1 MALSQKDFL
10 SIADFSKGELVEII
24 QLAIVQ
30 KKQLETGRLE
40 PVMAGKTLACIFHK
54 PSLRTRVSFE
64 VAMHQLGG
72 DSTYLTD
79 KEIGVGSR
87 EAPQDVARVL
97 SRYVSAIMIRTFDQ
111 GIVDTLAKHASIPVI
126 NGLTDLLHPCQV
138 LADLMTIQEH
148 RGNLD
153 DLTVVFVGDGN
164 NVARSWINAAGRF
177 GFRFILAA
185 PEGYGVD
192 KEFVDVALD
201 GQTNLYSETNDPAT
215 AVAEADVLYTD
226 VWASMGQK
234 DEEAKRKKAFASF
247 QLSSKLVAGSPSHSI
262 VLHCLP
268 AHRGEEIT
276 DEVIESDRSLVFDQA
291 ENRLHVQRAL
301 LSLLIPSGGGQA

>member
-1 MALSQKDFL
+1 M
-10 SIADFSKGELVEII
+10 SIADYSKEELQAVVR
-24 QLAIVQ
+24 LAIEQ
-30 KKQLETGRLE
+30 KQALRKGPLE
-40 PVMAGKTLACIFHK
+40 PAMRGRTLACIFHK

-72 DSTYLTD
+72 DSLYLTD
-79 KEIGVGSR
+79 QEIGVGSR

-111 GIVDTLAKHASIPVI
+111 AIVDTLAKFATVPVI
-126 NGLTDLLHPCQV
+126 NGLTDLLHPCQI
-138 LADLMTIQEH
+138 LADLMTIEEH
-148 RGNLD
+148 RGSLD

-164 NVARSWINAAGRF
+164 NVARSWINAAGKF

-185 PEGYGVD
+185 PKGYGVD
-192 KEFVDVALD
+192 KAFVDKAL
-201 GQTNLYSETNDPAT
+201 GNKTNLYQEINDPAT

-226 VWASMGQK
+226 VWASMGQ
-234 DEEAKRKKAFASF
+234 EEEAAKRKKAFAAF
-247 QLSSKLVAGSPSHSI
+247 QLNGDLVGRAPDRAVI
-262 VLHCLP
+262 LHCLP

-276 DEVIESDRSLVFDQA
+276 DDVIESERSLVFDEA

-301 LSLLIPSGGGQA
+301 LSLLIPPGGQG